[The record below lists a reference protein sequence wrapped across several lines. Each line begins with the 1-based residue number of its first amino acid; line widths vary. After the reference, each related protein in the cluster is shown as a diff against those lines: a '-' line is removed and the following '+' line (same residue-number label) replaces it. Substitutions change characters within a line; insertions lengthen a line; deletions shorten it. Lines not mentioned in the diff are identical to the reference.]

1 MQEEL
6 YINGLIEHF
15 SIPGNKKGLVITPKE
30 NAKDLDVEKLKSIAK
45 NKGYIFTD
53 LSEIDSIKL
62 DKKSKL
68 QNHVLYKAS

>member
-6 YINGLIEHF
+6 YINDLIEHF
-15 SIPGNKKGLVITPKE
+15 SIPGNEKGFVITPKE

-68 QNHVLYKAS
+68 QNHVLYKVS